1 VRRFANVATAV
12 EWMRT
17 RRRSFLPTCARVGL
31 MALLMGLMGSTVP
44 AVGQVAVV
52 TNPESPLQNLSLD
65 ELGRIYLGQTA
76 MTGAGSVHLA
86 EFGPLRDMF
95 YGSVVGMAERQ
106 FVRHWIGVVFRGGSV
121 DPPVLFADAQELCD
135 FVRDEPGA
143 IAFLPLPDVQDLKV
157 LTIDG
162 MNPSDDGYPIS

>member
-1 VRRFANVATAV
+1 MRSFANVATAI
-12 EWMRT
+12 EWTRKNRT
-17 RRRSFLPTCARVGL
+17 SLLSTCARFGL
-31 MALLMGLMGSTVP
+31 IALFMGLLGSTVP

-52 TNPESPLQNLSLD
+52 THPESHLQNLSLD

-76 MTGAGSVHLA
+76 TTGAGKVRLA
-86 EFGPLRDMF
+86 EFGPLREVF
-95 YGSVVGMAERQ
+95 YGSVVGMADRQ

-135 FVRDEPGA
+135 FVRGEPGA
-143 IAFLPLPDVQDLKV
+143 IAFLSLPDVQDLKV

-162 MNPSDDGYPIS
+162 MRPSDEGYPIS